1 MNPELRTVLYL
12 DLFAGAAGDMLLGA
26 LVDLGLPLNTL
37 REDLAKMDLSGYD
50 LEVVREVRCGV
61 SGTRLLVR
69 DIARAHPARHL
80 PDIRRLLET
89 SRLSPNVRDR
99 SLAVLER
106 LARAEARVHGVPIEE
121 VHFHEIG
128 AVDTLVDVV
137 GFVAGLERLGVA
149 EVFASPVPL
158 GSGMIRTEHGLLPV
172 PAPATIALLAEVN
185 APTRPHPAQTEIL
198 TPTAAALL
206 AELATF
212 AYPPMRVR
220 AVGYGFGEKE
230 FPWPNAVRAWLGER
244 EEMTGR
250 EEVVLLECNLD
261 DATGELLGYVMERLF
276 AAGALDVWFVPV
288 QMKKSRPGVVLSALA
303 RPERADALVGLILR
317 ETPTL
322 GVRVRPVERV
332 VAGRAER
339 AVETPWG
346 PVRVKEKWLE
356 GKRVSIS
363 PEYEDCARIARE
375 RGIPL
380 EEVYAAARE
389 AATDRTPAAGPSLD
403 SCASSC

>member
-1 MNPELRTVLYL
+1 MDSGLRTVLYL
-12 DLFAGAAGDMLLGA
+12 DLFAGAAGDMLLSA
-26 LVDLGLPLNTL
+26 LLDLGLPLDLL
-37 REDLAKMDLSGYD
+37 REDLAKMDLSGYE
-50 LEVVREVRCGV
+50 LEAERQVRRGV
-61 SGTRLLVR
+61 SGTRLRVR
-69 DIARAHPARHL
+69 DVARTHPARHL
-80 PDIRRLLET
+80 PEIRSLLET
-89 SRLSPNVRDR
+89 SRLPPAVRKR

-106 LARAEARVHGVPIEE
+106 LARAEARVHGVPVEE

-137 GFVAGLERLGVA
+137 GFVAGLERLGVTR
-149 EVFASPVPL
+149 VFASPVPL
-158 GSGMIRTEHGLLPV
+158 GSGMVQTEHGLLPV
-172 PAPATIALLAEVN
+172 PAPATIALLAEVH

-230 FPWPNAVRAWLGER
+230 FPWPNAVRAWLGEL
-244 EEMTGR
+244 EERPGR

-288 QMKKSRPGVVLSALA
+288 QMKKNRPGVILSTLA
-303 RPERADALVGLILR
+303 RPERVDALLGLILR

-322 GVRVRPVERV
+322 GVRVQPVERA
-332 VAGRAER
+332 VAERAER

-346 PVRVKEKWLE
+346 PVRVKEKWLDGE
-356 GKRVSIS
+356 RVSVS

-389 AATDRTPAAGPSLD
+389 AATGCTPAAGSSPGSY
-403 SCASSC
+403 ASSC

>member
-1 MNPELRTVLYL
+1 MNSRLRTLLYL

-26 LVDLGLPLNTL
+26 LLDLGLPLEAL
-37 REDLAKMDLSGYD
+37 REDLAKMDLSGYE
-50 LEVVREVRCGV
+50 LEAVREVRCGV
-61 SGTRLLVR
+61 SGTRLIVR

-80 PDIRRLLET
+80 SDIRRLLET
-89 SRLSPNVRDR
+89 SRLSPNVRNR

-149 EVFASPVPL
+149 EVFSSPVPL

-172 PAPATIALLAEVN
+172 PAPATMALLAEVN

-212 AYPPMRVR
+212 TYPPMRVR

-230 FPWPNAVRAWLGER
+230 FSWPNAVRAWLGER
-244 EEMTGR
+244 EEMPGR

-288 QMKKSRPGVVLSALA
+288 QMKKNRPGTVLSALA
-303 RPERADALVGLILR
+303 RPERADALASLILH

-322 GVRVRPVERV
+322 GVRVRPVERLI
-332 VAGRAER
+332 ADRAER
-339 AVETPWG
+339 VVETPWG

-356 GKRVSIS
+356 GKRVSVS

-389 AATDRTPAAGPSLD
+389 ASIARTPAAEPSPD
-403 SCASSC
+403 SYASSC

>member
-1 MNPELRTVLYL
+1 MDSGLRTVLYL

-26 LVDLGLPLNTL
+26 LLDLGLPLDLL
-37 REDLAKMDLSGYD
+37 REDLAKMDLSGYE
-50 LEVVREVRCGV
+50 LEAEWQVRLGV
-61 SGTRLLVR
+61 SGTRLRVR
-69 DIARAHPARHL
+69 DVARTHPARHL
-80 PDIRRLLET
+80 PEIRRLLET
-89 SRLSPNVRDR
+89 SRLPPAVRKR

-106 LARAEARVHGVPIEE
+106 LARAEARVHGVPLDE

-137 GFVAGLERLGVA
+137 GFVAGLERLGVTR
-149 EVFASPVPL
+149 VFASPVPL
-158 GSGMIRTEHGLLPV
+158 GSGMVQTEHGLLPV
-172 PAPATIALLAEVN
+172 PAPATIALLAEVH
-185 APTRPHPAQTEIL
+185 APTHPHPAQTEIL

-230 FPWPNAVRAWLGER
+230 FPWPNAVRAWLGEL
-244 EEMTGR
+244 EERPGR

-288 QMKKSRPGVVLSALA
+288 QMKKNRPGVILSTLA
-303 RPERADALVGLILR
+303 RPERVDALLGLILR

-322 GVRVRPVERV
+322 GVRVRPVERA
-332 VAGRAER
+332 VAERAER

-346 PVRVKEKWLE
+346 PVRVKEKWLDGE
-356 GKRVSIS
+356 RVSVS

-380 EEVYAAARE
+380 EEVYAAVRE
-389 AATDRTPAAGPSLD
+389 AATGCTPAAGSSPG

>member
-1 MNPELRTVLYL
+1 MDSGLRTVLYL

-26 LVDLGLPLNTL
+26 LLDLGLPLDLL
-37 REDLAKMDLSGYD
+37 REDLAKMDLSGYE
-50 LEVVREVRCGV
+50 LEAERQVRRGV
-61 SGTRLLVR
+61 SGTRLRVR
-69 DIARAHPARHL
+69 DVARTHPARHL
-80 PDIRRLLET
+80 PEIRRLLET
-89 SRLSPNVRDR
+89 SRLPPAVRKR

-106 LARAEARVHGVPIEE
+106 LARAEARVHGVPVEE

-137 GFVAGLERLGVA
+137 GFVAGLERLGVTR
-149 EVFASPVPL
+149 VFASPVPL
-158 GSGMIRTEHGLLPV
+158 GSGMVQTEHGLLPV
-172 PAPATIALLAEVN
+172 PAPATIALLAEVH

-230 FPWPNAVRAWLGER
+230 FPWPNAVRAWLGEL
-244 EEMTGR
+244 EERPGR

-288 QMKKSRPGVVLSALA
+288 QMKKNRPGVILSTLA
-303 RPERADALVGLILR
+303 RPERVDALLGLILR

-322 GVRVRPVERV
+322 GVRVQPVERA
-332 VAGRAER
+332 VAERAER

-346 PVRVKEKWLE
+346 PVRVKEKWLDGE
-356 GKRVSIS
+356 RVSVS

-389 AATDRTPAAGPSLD
+389 AATGCTPAAGSSPGSY
-403 SCASSC
+403 ASSC

>member
-1 MNPELRTVLYL
+1 
-12 DLFAGAAGDMLLGA
+12 MLLGA
-26 LVDLGLPLNTL
+26 LLDLGLSLDAL
-37 REDLAKMDLSGYD
+37 REDLGKMDLSGYE
-50 LEVVREVRCGV
+50 LEAERQVRRGV
-61 SGTRLLVR
+61 SGTRLHVR

-80 PDIRRLLET
+80 SDIRRLLGA
-89 SRLSPNVRDR
+89 SRLPPAVRER

-106 LARAEARVHGVPIEE
+106 LARAEARVHGVSVEE

-149 EVFASPVPL
+149 QVFASPVPL
-158 GSGMIRTEHGLLPV
+158 GSGMVQTEHGLLPV
-172 PAPATIALLAEVN
+172 PAPATIALLAEVS

-230 FPWPNAVRAWLGER
+230 FPWPNAVRAWLGEL
-244 EEMTGR
+244 EERPGR

-261 DATGELLGYVMERLF
+261 NATGELLGYVMERLF
-276 AAGALDVWFVPV
+276 TAGALDVWFVPV
-288 QMKKSRPGVVLSALA
+288 QMKKNRPGVVLSALA
-303 RPERADALVGLILR
+303 RPERADALASLILR

-332 VAGRAER
+332 VAERVER

-356 GKRVSIS
+356 GERVSVA

-380 EEVYAAARE
+380 AEVYAAARE
-389 AATDRTPAAGPSLD
+389 AATDRTPAAESSPD